1 MNQMEIFKNP
11 EFGSIRTFEQDGK
24 VLFCGTD
31 VATALGYANPRKLS
45 DVLENRSERNR
56 WISHFT
62 QFSTM
67 ETLDRKAVVHMI
79 QSIKVIGKKELEITF
94 TYQDEYMTAGKLQA
108 FEALMKEVPGH
119 NHYDSGCDG
128 ICPEC
133 RSCCFHRP
141 YWKYQTCV
149 FEECPYSPVKLSTL
163 RCQPVMEREG

>member
-1 MNQMEIFKNP
+1 MLPESWNNLPLADDGGAAKKGEKN
-11 EFGSIRTFEQDGK
+11 
-24 VLFCGTD
+24 
-31 VATALGYANPRKLS
+31 
-45 DVLENRSERNR
+45 
-56 WISHFT
+56 
-62 QFSTM
+62 TM
-67 ETLDRKAVVHMI
+67 
-79 QSIKVIGKKELEITF
+79 S
-94 TYQDEYMTAGKLQA
+94 YMTAGKLQA

-163 RCQPVMEREG
+163 RGQPKTSREG

>member
-1 MNQMEIFKNP
+1 M
-11 EFGSIRTFEQDGK
+11 S
-24 VLFCGTD
+24 
-31 VATALGYANPRKLS
+31 
-45 DVLENRSERNR
+45 
-56 WISHFT
+56 
-62 QFSTM
+62 
-67 ETLDRKAVVHMI
+67 
-79 QSIKVIGKKELEITF
+79 
-94 TYQDEYMTAGKLQA
+94 YMTAGKLQA

-163 RCQPVMEREG
+163 RCQPVMAREGYQRQ

>member
-1 MNQMEIFKNP
+1 M
-11 EFGSIRTFEQDGK
+11 
-24 VLFCGTD
+24 
-31 VATALGYANPRKLS
+31 TAVRRRK
-45 DVLENRSERNR
+45 E
-56 WISHFT
+56 
-62 QFSTM
+62 
-67 ETLDRKAVVHMI
+67 
-79 QSIKVIGKKELEITF
+79 KKKMS
-94 TYQDEYMTAGKLQA
+94 YMTAGKLQA

-163 RCQPVMEREG
+163 RCQPVMAREG

>member
-1 MNQMEIFKNP
+1 M
-11 EFGSIRTFEQDGK
+11 
-24 VLFCGTD
+24 
-31 VATALGYANPRKLS
+31 TAVRRRK
-45 DVLENRSERNR
+45 ER
-56 WISHFT
+56 
-62 QFSTM
+62 
-67 ETLDRKAVVHMI
+67 
-79 QSIKVIGKKELEITF
+79 KKMS
-94 TYQDEYMTAGKLQA
+94 YMTAGKLQA

-163 RCQPVMEREG
+163 RGQPVTSREG

>member
-1 MNQMEIFKNP
+1 M
-11 EFGSIRTFEQDGK
+11 S
-24 VLFCGTD
+24 
-31 VATALGYANPRKLS
+31 
-45 DVLENRSERNR
+45 
-56 WISHFT
+56 
-62 QFSTM
+62 
-67 ETLDRKAVVHMI
+67 
-79 QSIKVIGKKELEITF
+79 
-94 TYQDEYMTAGKLQA
+94 YMTAGKLQA

-163 RCQPVMEREG
+163 RCQPVMARPANKSQVEISDF